1 MSDAMQ
7 KPIVSLL
14 TFNYKKGDDAPTEER
29 NLFVTEATD
38 KFVRGICADRR
49 AWRSFSRNKMSEVER
64 TPWRT
69 IGWTAGHVVNNIL
82 KPK

>member
-7 KPIVSLL
+7 KPIISLL
-14 TFNYKKGDDAPTEER
+14 SFHYNKGDGESPEER

-38 KFVRGICADRR
+38 KFVRGIDADRR
-49 AWRSFSRNKMSEVER
+49 SWRSFSRNKMSEINR

-69 IGWTAGHVVNNIL
+69 LGWTAEYVVETVL

>member
-1 MSDAMQ
+1 MSDAMK
-7 KPIVSLL
+7 KPIISLL
-14 TFNYKKGDDAPTEER
+14 TFSYKKGDDKPTEER
-29 NLFVTEATD
+29 NLFVTETTD
-38 KFVRGICADRR
+38 KFVRGIDADRR

-69 IGWTAGHVVNNIL
+69 LGWTAEYVVETVL